1 MAYPH
6 STAYPPRI
14 HGGIRRFKYGYARV
28 RSLLSSADLPESS
41 RVQFERTAYTVSR
54 NNYHD
59 MRRVRQSSELRA
71 CVEYR
76 ELEKFSNFLYST
88 GGSHKRL
95 GSGVIYLLLS
105 ISTGLGALIY
115 ALINALKELTHCVNA
130 LKKLT
135 PWPL

>member
-1 MAYPH
+1 
-6 STAYPPRI
+6 
-14 HGGIRRFKYGYARV
+14 
-28 RSLLSSADLPESS
+28 
-41 RVQFERTAYTVSR
+41 
-54 NNYHD
+54 

-105 ISTGLGALIY
+105 ISTGLGALI
-115 ALINALKELTHCVNA
+115 NALKKLTHCVNA

-135 PWPL
+135 P

>member
-1 MAYPH
+1 MLGEDGHRADLH
-6 STAYPPRI
+6 STVYPPRI
-14 HGGIRRFKYGYARV
+14 LGGIRRFKYGYARV

-76 ELEKFSNFLYST
+76 ELEKFSNFLY
-88 GGSHKRL
+88 
-95 GSGVIYLLLS
+95 
-105 ISTGLGALIY
+105 
-115 ALINALKELTHCVNA
+115 
-130 LKKLT
+130 
-135 PWPL
+135 